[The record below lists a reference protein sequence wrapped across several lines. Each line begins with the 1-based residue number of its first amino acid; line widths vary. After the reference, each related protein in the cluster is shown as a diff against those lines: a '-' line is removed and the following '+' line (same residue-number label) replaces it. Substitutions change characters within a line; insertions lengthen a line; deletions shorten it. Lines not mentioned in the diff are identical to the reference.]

1 MFTKIIVVVLI
12 LMNVVTFSAYGID
25 KYKATHHKWRIPEFT
40 LIFLA
45 FLGGSIGAILGMQ
58 FFHHK
63 TKKPKF
69 YIGIPVIIVLQI
81 VAVVFSY
88 FKFYR

>member
-25 KYKATHHKWRIPEFT
+25 KYKATHNKWRIPEFT

-69 YIGIPVIIVLQI
+69 Y
-81 VAVVFSY
+81 
-88 FKFYR
+88 R

>member
-1 MFTKIIVVVLI
+1 MYWKIIIAAVLI
-12 LMNVVTFSAYGID
+12 LNLITFIIYGVD
-25 KYKATHHKWRIPEFT
+25 KYKAKHNKWRIPEFT

-45 FLGGSIGAILGMQ
+45 VLGGSIGAILGMQ

-69 YIGIPVIIVLQI
+69 FIGVPTILILQI
-81 VAVVFSY
+81 FAIVFVY
-88 FKFYR
+88 LKFIR